1 MRKLGN
7 VILSLALIFVLVG
20 CSKKDPSKKV
30 TGTNDEIAVSL
41 FQDMMNN
48 DYDDLYDKYDFTKE
62 LDEIAR
68 SKRFASILSP
78 YFSTLGSF
86 KSSEVYYSQEKA
98 NCTFV
103 YFPCHFENGDF
114 NVVVTM
120 SEDQKVANVSFN
132 DYQTKEEI

>member
-1 MRKLGN
+1 MRKLCN

-30 TGTNDEIAVSL
+30 TGTNEEIAVSL

-78 YFSTLGSF
+78 YL
-86 KSSEVYYSQEKA
+86 VR
-98 NCTFV
+98 
-103 YFPCHFENGDF
+103 
-114 NVVVTM
+114 
-120 SEDQKVANVSFN
+120 
-132 DYQTKEEI
+132 